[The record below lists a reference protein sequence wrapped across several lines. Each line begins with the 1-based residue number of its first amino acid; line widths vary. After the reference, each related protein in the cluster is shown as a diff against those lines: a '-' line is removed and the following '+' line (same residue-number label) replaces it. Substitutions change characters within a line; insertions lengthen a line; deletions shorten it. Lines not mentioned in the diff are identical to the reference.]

1 MEMGG
6 GGPGP
11 ATPFGPNRTRWPLS
25 ALSPLVWMP
34 YSSIDHLLQALEENK
49 SRLHQELREK
59 LNGKLNYYF
68 QNLGDSTSHLLM
80 RRRS

>member
-1 MEMGG
+1 MS
-6 GGPGP
+6 
-11 ATPFGPNRTRWPLS
+11 AHFYRTRRISQWPLS